1 MRILETIAQTINSNA
16 AHPTVVL
23 NSLIELENAGG
34 ASAVY
39 ELEYRLARMCRTMF
53 ERQEPGYRMGR
64 AWLEATRAYLEECAP
79 VAPIPFTASRLREPL
94 LKAS

>member
-1 MRILETIAQTINSNA
+1 MRILETIAQTLHTGH
-16 AHPTVVL
+16 AHPTTVMNALV
-23 NSLIELENAGG
+23 ELENAGG

-64 AWLEATRAYLEECAP
+64 AWLEATRAYLEDCAP
-79 VAPIPFTASRLREPL
+79 VSPIVLTPRRPL
-94 LKAS
+94 LKAG